1 MKIKKKDS
9 NLKKKTTNPSPTNQ
23 SYNSRSPWLKT
34 FTFYIYC
41 LRKPCGKCVIVQ

>member
-1 MKIKKKDS
+1 MKIKKDP
-9 NLKKKTTNPSPTNQ
+9 NLKKKPKQPPPKISLR
-23 SYNSRSPWLKT
+23 NSRSPWLKT